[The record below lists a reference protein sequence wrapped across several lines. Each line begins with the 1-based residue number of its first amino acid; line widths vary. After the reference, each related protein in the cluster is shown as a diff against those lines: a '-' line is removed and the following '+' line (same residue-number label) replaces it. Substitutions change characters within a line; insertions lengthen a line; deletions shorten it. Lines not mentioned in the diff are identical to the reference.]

1 MKKSFLSIFII
12 AANIFAQSA
21 GNSGLSFLK
30 FGFGARNIA
39 MGDLG
44 VVAANDLTAFNY
56 NPSLIAVNQKT
67 QLSFT
72 HNSLFQD
79 LNSEMLAGSFSI
91 FNLPV
96 AFGINTTS
104 VNDIE
109 IRTKP
114 GEPDATF
121 NAHYF
126 SATVST
132 AHRLIENLYGG
143 ISLKYLY
150 EDMYTDD
157 ATGLAFDF
165 GLNWKGLIEGLS
177 IGTSLRNIGSM
188 NELRAASTVLP
199 SDFRVGAAYDY
210 SIPAVNIDLTALAG
224 FQKYTK
230 ENDSHFHLGGE
241 AVYNNTFAVRLGYM
255 TNYDSKSITTGFGL
269 RWKSLNLDY
278 AYVPIKYGL
287 GDSHII
293 TFIYSFE

>member
-1 MKKSFLSIFII
+1 MKK
-12 AANIFAQSA
+12 NIMAVLILTSSVLAQTA

-30 FGFGARNIA
+30 LGFGARNIA
-39 MGDLG
+39 MGELG

-67 QLSFT
+67 QISFT

-79 LNSEMLAGSFSI
+79 LNSEMLAASLSI
-91 FNLPV
+91 FGLPIALGV
-96 AFGINTTS
+96 NTTS

-126 SATVST
+126 SASIST

-150 EDMYTDD
+150 ENIYTDD
-157 ATGLAFDF
+157 AAGVAFDF
-165 GLNWKGLIEGLS
+165 GLHWKGLVEGLS
-177 IGTSLRNIGSM
+177 FGTSFRNFGDM
-188 NELRAASTVLP
+188 NNMRNASTVLP
-199 SDFRVGAAYDY
+199 SDLRIGSAYDF
-210 SIPAVNIDLTALAG
+210 SIPTANFNFTVLAG

-230 ENDSHFHLGGE
+230 EDESHFHFGGE
-241 AVYNNTFAVRLGYM
+241 AVYFSTFAVRIGYI
-255 TNYDSKSITTGFGL
+255 TDYDSKSITTGFGL
-269 RWKSLNLDY
+269 NWKGLDLDY
-278 AYVPIKYGL
+278 AYVPVKYGL

-293 TFIYSFE
+293 TFIYSFD